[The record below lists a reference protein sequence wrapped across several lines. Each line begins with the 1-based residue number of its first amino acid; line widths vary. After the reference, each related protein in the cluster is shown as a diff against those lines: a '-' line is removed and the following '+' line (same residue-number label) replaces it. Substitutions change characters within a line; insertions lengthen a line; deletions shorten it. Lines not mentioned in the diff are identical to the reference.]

1 MEFIKYN
8 ANPKHRKT
16 GDCFVRAICLAL
28 DKDWIEIYIDLAS
41 IGIKSYRMICDKKV
55 TEKYLRN
62 IGILKQ
68 RLPRKENNKRY
79 TVEEFAD
86 KFTENN
92 KTYLIGLT
100 RHLTVVIDR
109 VLVDTWN
116 CKDKCV
122 INYYEL
128 DTVKPLNDRVFE
140 DKVRRARKMRK

>member
-28 DKDWIEIYIDLAS
+28 NKDWIEVYRELAS

-55 TEKYLRN
+55 TEEYLRN
-62 IGILKQ
+62 RGILKQ
-68 RLPRKENNKRY
+68 RIPRKENNKRY
-79 TVEEFAD
+79 TVEVFID

-100 RHLTVVIDR
+100 RHLTVVING

-122 INYYEL
+122 INYFEL
-128 DTVKPLNDRVFE
+128 DTVKPLKDRVLE
-140 DKVRRARKMRK
+140 DKKRFKRQW

>member
-28 DKDWIEIYIDLAS
+28 DKDWIEVYRELAS

-55 TEKYLRN
+55 TEEYLRN
-62 IGILKQ
+62 RGIIKQ

-79 TVEEFAD
+79 TVEEFID

-100 RHLTVVIDR
+100 RHLTVVING

-122 INYYEL
+122 IIYYEL
-128 DTVKPLNDRVFE
+128 DTVKPLTDGVFE
-140 DKVRRARKMRK
+140 DKQRLKRH

>member
-1 MEFIKYN
+1 
-8 ANPKHRKT
+8 
-16 GDCFVRAICLAL
+16 
-28 DKDWIEIYIDLAS
+28 
-41 IGIKSYRMICDKKV
+41 MICDKKV
-55 TEKYLRN
+55 TEEYLRN

-122 INYYEL
+122 IIYYEL